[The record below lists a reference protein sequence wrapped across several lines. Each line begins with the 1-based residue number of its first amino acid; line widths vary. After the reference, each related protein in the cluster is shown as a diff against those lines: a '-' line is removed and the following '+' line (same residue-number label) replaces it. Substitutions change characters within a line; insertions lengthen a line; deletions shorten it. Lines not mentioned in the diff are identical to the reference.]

1 MKGQSDSR
9 PHVSRASWRVGA
21 SLVGTSDEGED
32 TPMQCGVEL
41 RTWGSVV
48 RVLQGQGQS
57 AVGRS
62 LWVRPERWA
71 ARAGRALALASESAI
86 RKRVVTADPLVE
98 KLLLRDG
105 GDPSLIAGGLEGRWL

>member
-21 SLVGTSDEGED
+21 SLVGTNEGED
-32 TPMQCGVEL
+32 TPMQYGVEL

-48 RVLQGQGQS
+48 RLLQGQARS

-62 LWVRPERWA
+62 LWVQQERWA

-105 GDPSLIAGGLEGRWL
+105 GDPSLIAGGLEWRWL